1 VNHKAWRARELS
13 EEAGSATGKQFPGV
27 LPHDNPADAF
37 RHALWSFRMT
47 RDLGAE
53 AAKRFG
59 DAHEVSRP
67 NRPGELLMDLYNN
80 NTGRRMAFD
89 PRNRDRT
96 PEEVIREAL
105 REGRLQISPYNT
117 SQGEQ
122 ADERLQGTSLG
133 NDLDVVYVA
142 GTPGRYGRRYVGSP
156 VKGGRDPRRR

>member
-1 VNHKAWRARELS
+1 
-13 EEAGSATGKQFPGV
+13 
-27 LPHDNPADAF
+27 
-37 RHALWSFRMT
+37 MT

-80 NTGRRMAFD
+80 NAGRRMALD

-96 PEEVIREAL
+96 PEEVILEAL

-133 NDLDVVYVA
+133 NDPDVVYVA